1 MKRAYCRLVLI
12 PYLPRSQAKRANLRR
27 RPLPAGIPP
36 VSFLSDGRPAIGEG
50 DGPRNHR
57 AAVHR
62 LDSYI
67 SRPIYCSSPSGVGAT
82 VCRRSQSIDSFCG
95 WPEETD
101 VELLRLLFLLLL
113 VAGGDSAR
121 RILLLQKT
129 SGEFFRLKSSVR
141 LGRVL
146 SCPCDWISSLGVTS
160 MAELVVGALRVL
172 PRSFGSS
179 RVEAEDGGWRVN
191 LKRSTAEVLF
201 SRISCSLPFSVHLF
215 ICFGL
220 IGGFK
225 ILSDARSPWR
235 RSSFSV
241 WRWEMTCRDRVVICV
256 FLRVVS
262 AKLRCTVLSFN

>member
-1 MKRAYCRLVLI
+1 
-12 PYLPRSQAKRANLRR
+12 
-27 RPLPAGIPP
+27 
-36 VSFLSDGRPAIGEG
+36 
-50 DGPRNHR
+50 
-57 AAVHR
+57 
-62 LDSYI
+62 
-67 SRPIYCSSPSGVGAT
+67 
-82 VCRRSQSIDSFCG
+82 
-95 WPEETD
+95 
-101 VELLRLLFLLLL
+101 LRLLFLLLL

-201 SRISCSLPFSVHLF
+201 SRISCSLPFGVHLF

-225 ILSDARSPWR
+225 ILSDARCPWR